1 MLLLMN
7 AAKRSEGVPGQ
18 RPGACSS
25 CQAEAS
31 SRSVQHTPTYSLC
44 VVVFVLV
51 AAQGLSLEE
60 RTAVGGET
68 AITLAIKAGLLQ
80 NVKSLLVHG
89 ASPHN
94 TNSKNESPLLLGK

>member
-1 MLLLMN
+1 M
-7 AAKRSEGVPGQ
+7 
-18 RPGACSS
+18 
-25 CQAEAS
+25 
-31 SRSVQHTPTYSLC
+31 
-44 VVVFVLV
+44 FVLV

-68 AITLAIKAGLLQ
+68 ALTLAVKAGRVQ

-94 TNSKNESPLLLGK
+94 TNSKNESPLLLGNTLEQGDSDEQDM